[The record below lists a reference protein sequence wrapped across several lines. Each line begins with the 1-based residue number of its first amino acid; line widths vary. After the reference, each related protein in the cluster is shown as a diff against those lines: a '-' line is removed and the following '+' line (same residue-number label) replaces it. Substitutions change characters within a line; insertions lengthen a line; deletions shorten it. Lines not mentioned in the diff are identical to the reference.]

1 MKNVIDYIELTIE
14 NVDLNSTIEYL
25 FEIISEFTLKNRN
38 ELTSEGDID
47 FQSLETL
54 KSSIINSSD
63 DAFYFYVLNVRILNT
78 SFNMMGLQIIKYN
91 AMNDLN
97 IDFEESELKEKVSV
111 IDLQHFASLLTNRL
125 KASHYYCG
133 LEPAYVEDTRFFTGN
148 LFGPLL
154 F

>member
-1 MKNVIDYIELTIE
+1 MKNVVDYIELTIE

-25 FEIISEFTLKNRN
+25 FEIISEFSLKNRSD
-38 ELTSEGDID
+38 LTREQDID

-54 KSSIINSSD
+54 KSSIVNSSD
-63 DAFYFYVLNVRILNT
+63 DAFYFFVLDVRILNT
-78 SFNMMGLQIIKYN
+78 SFNMMGLQIIKHN
-91 AMNDLN
+91 AIYDLN
-97 IDFEESELKEKVSV
+97 IDFQESEMKEKMSV

-133 LEPAYVEDTRFFTGN
+133 LEPVYVEDTRLFTGSF
-148 LFGPLL
+148 FGPLL